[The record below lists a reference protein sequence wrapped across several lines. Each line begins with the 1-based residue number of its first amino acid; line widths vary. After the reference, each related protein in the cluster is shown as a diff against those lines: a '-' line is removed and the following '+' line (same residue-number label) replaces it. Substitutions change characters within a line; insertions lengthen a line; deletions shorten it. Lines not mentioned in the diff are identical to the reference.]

1 MKSRV
6 LVTDNLSA
14 AGLEILNSHP
24 DIELDVRSGLS
35 PEQVKEAL
43 QEADGIIIRS
53 GTKLKADMLEGQQ
66 RLKAIVR
73 AGVGVD
79 NIDVNAATKQGIIV
93 MNTPAGNTL
102 STAEQTIAMMMA
114 LVRNIAP
121 AHASMKA
128 GKWDRK
134 YFTGTQLA
142 GKTLGVIGLGR
153 VGIAVA
159 QRALG
164 LEMKVLGYDPFISAE
179 RAAEL
184 GIELFRDIDE
194 MIVKCDIVT
203 VHTPMNEQTK
213 NLINADRLA
222 KMPKGARVINCARGG
237 IVDENALADALESGH
252 IAGAAMDVFV
262 NEPPEAGNRLIGQPN
277 VLLTPHLGAST
288 DEAQEL
294 VALEAAEI
302 IVNFFVKNEVRHAV
316 NIAPVSASEMQGVK
330 KYIDLAYRLGMLLGQ
345 QSEGRG
351 IKSVQ
356 LQYKGDVANRP
367 VKLMTSA
374 FTCGLLHM
382 ALGDRINIVNA
393 SMMAQE
399 RHVAVQ
405 ESTTKEAGDFT
416 SLIHA
421 TIETDSGKVSAA
433 GTIFGNEYLRLVKLD
448 THQLDAYL
456 DGVLLI
462 YRHQDKPGLIGSLGT
477 IFGKHGVNIAHLALG
492 RDQAG
497 GNAVAVVNL
506 DSAPSEAALAEVRSV
521 LDVNSVDIVNLP
533 TAGAGLPWLGL

>member
-35 PEQVKEAL
+35 TEELKAAL

-53 GTKLKADMLEGQQ
+53 GTKLKADILAGQR

-79 NIDVNAATKQGIIV
+79 NIDVTAATKEGIIV
-93 MNTPAGNTL
+93 MNTPAGNTI
-102 STAEQTIAMMMA
+102 STAEQTIAMMMS

-134 YFTGTQLA
+134 YFTGSQLA
-142 GKTLGVIGLGR
+142 GKTLGVVGLGR

-159 QRALG
+159 QRAIG
-164 LEMKVLGYDPFISAE
+164 LEMKVLGYDPFISAD

-184 GIELFRDIDE
+184 GIELYRDIDE
-194 MIVKCDIVT
+194 MIVKCDIAT
-203 VHTPMNEQTK
+203 VHTPLNDQTT
-213 NLINADRLA
+213 NLLNKERLA

-237 IVDENALADALESGH
+237 IVNENDLADALESGH
-252 IAGAAMDVFV
+252 IAGAALDVFV
-262 NEPPEAGNRLIGQPN
+262 NEPPEAGNRLIGQN
-277 VLLTPHLGAST
+277 NILLTPHLGAST
-288 DEAQEL
+288 EEAQEL

-330 KYIDLAYRLGMLLGQ
+330 RYIDLAYRLGLLLGQ
-345 QSEGRG
+345 QSEGQG

-356 LQYKGDVANRP
+356 LQYKGDVSGRP
-367 VKLMTSA
+367 TKLMTSA
-374 FTCGLLHM
+374 FTCGLLHL
-382 ALGDRINIVNA
+382 ALGDRINIVNSQLMA
-393 SMMAQE
+393 SE
-399 RHVAVQ
+399 RHIAVQ
-405 ESTTKEAGDFT
+405 ESTTKDSGDFT
-416 SLIHA
+416 SLIQA
-421 TIETDSGKVSAA
+421 TVETDNGKVSAA
-433 GTIFGNEYLRLVKLD
+433 GTIFGNEYLRLVRLNG
-448 THQLDAYL
+448 HQLDAYL
-456 DGVLLI
+456 DGILLI
-462 YRHQDKPGLIGSLGT
+462 YRHQDKPGLIGHLGT
-477 IFGKHGVNIAHLALG
+477 IFGKHGINIAHLALG
-492 RDQAG
+492 REKLG

-506 DSAPSEAALAEVRSV
+506 DSMPSEQAVKEVSGT
-521 LDVNSVDIVNLP
+521 LDVNAVDIVKLP